1 MAACAQQAFTAA
13 VMEKRKRQ
21 VHIDQDL
28 HVYCRDRDLFFRR
41 VSPPPSPHPP
51 VSARTA
57 FQSLVSGTEE
67 PDANVFIALRHFRPG
82 FTLGLR

>member
-28 HVYCRDRDLFFRR
+28 HVYCRDRDLFFGR
-41 VSPPPSPHPP
+41 PPP
-51 VSARTA
+51 VWARTA
-57 FQSLVSGTEE
+57 FQSLVSGTKE

-82 FTLGLR
+82 LH

>member
-28 HVYCRDRDLFFRR
+28 HVYCQDRDLFFGGF
-41 VSPPPSPHPP
+41 VPPPFRLEPLFSHLSVAP
-51 VSARTA
+51 R
-57 FQSLVSGTEE
+57 SLMQMFS
-67 PDANVFIALRHFRPG
+67 
-82 FTLGLR
+82 